1 MQRAQI
7 GWMASFGG
15 AATLV
20 GGLIALD
27 PQLRRQAQSIADG
40 QPSGELVA
48 LNARAQNLIQSGV
61 AVLTDYSL
69 DNPVLVLFAVLAVV
83 LVAIMFRS

>member
-1 MQRAQI
+1 MQRAHI
-7 GWMASFGG
+7 GWMASVGG

-27 PQLRRQAQSIADG
+27 PQLRRHAESIANG
-40 QPSGELVA
+40 QPSSELVA
-48 LNARAQNLIQSGV
+48 INARAQQLIYT
-61 AVLTDYSL
+61 AVDVLKDYSL
-69 DNPVLVLFAVLAVV
+69 ENSVLVMFGVLALV

>member
-1 MQRAQI
+1 
-7 GWMASFGG
+7 MASFGG

-48 LNARAQNLIQSGV
+48 LNARAQDLIYSGI
-61 AVLTDYSL
+61 AVLKDYSL
-69 DNPVLVLFAVLAVV
+69 DNSVLVLFAVLALV

>member
-1 MQRAQI
+1 MQRAHI

-27 PQLRRQAQSIADG
+27 PQLRRHAESLANG
-40 QPSGELVA
+40 QPSSELVG
-48 LNARAQNLIQSGV
+48 LNARAQNLIYSALDLLKDYSV
-61 AVLTDYSL
+61 DNAVLVMFGVMAL
-69 DNPVLVLFAVLAVV
+69 VLVV
-83 LVAIMFRS
+83 IMFRS